1 MKKFNLL
8 FILGTALII
17 LSGCSTIKEGFQNPK
32 KNSSD
37 EFLVEKKSPLVMPP
51 EFNELPIP
59 DQNIDN
65 DQQKENNIK
74 NLIKDNNVDVEQE
87 TSDGSLEETILGKI
101 KNN

>member
-1 MKKFNLL
+1 
-8 FILGTALII
+8 
-17 LSGCSTIKEGFQNPK
+17 
-32 KNSSD
+32 
-37 EFLVEKKSPLVMPP
+37 
-51 EFNELPIP
+51 NELPIP